1 MRTGLDF
8 KIAQF
13 DQVRGKAEDWIK
25 VRGLEIRIGGFEMTF
40 HTNKSIYLINFNPVL
55 QSGAKIIETTA

>member
-8 KIAQF
+8 KSAQF

-25 VRGLEIRIGGFEMTF
+25 MRGLEI
-40 HTNKSIYLINFNPVL
+40 
-55 QSGAKIIETTA
+55 